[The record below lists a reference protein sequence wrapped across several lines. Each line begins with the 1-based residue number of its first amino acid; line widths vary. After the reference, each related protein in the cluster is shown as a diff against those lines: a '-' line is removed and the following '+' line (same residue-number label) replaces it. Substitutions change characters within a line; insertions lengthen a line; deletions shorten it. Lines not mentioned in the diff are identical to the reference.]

1 MKPYTIF
8 LELPVEPTMKLDEDD
23 KDLLL
28 ASEVLFDEMVPTL
41 RRLAEEMLGKATSVD
56 WDFSRLDDSE
66 RFWIRA
72 VTLSVRARQNE
83 LKAMLKPKD
92 AD

>member
-1 MKPYTIF
+1 MKPYTVF
-8 LELPVEPTMKLDEDD
+8 LELPIEPTAKLDEAD

-28 ASEVLFDEMVPTL
+28 AAEVLFDEMVPTL
-41 RRLAEEMLGKATSVD
+41 RRLAEEMLDKAKSAD
-56 WDFSRLDDSE
+56 WDFSKLDDSE
-66 RFWIRA
+66 RFWVRA

>member
-1 MKPYTIF
+1 MKPYTVF
-8 LELPVEPTMKLDEDD
+8 LEIPAEPTKELTEDD

-28 ASEVLFDEMVPTL
+28 AAEVLFDEMVPTL
-41 RRLAEEMLGKATSVD
+41 RCLAEEMLDKAKSVG
-56 WDFSRLDDSE
+56 WDFSKFDDSE

-83 LKAMLKPKD
+83 LRTMLKPKD

>member
-1 MKPYTIF
+1 MKPYTVF
-8 LELPVEPTMKLDEDD
+8 LQLPIDTTAKLDETD

-28 ASEVLFDEMVPTL
+28 AAEVLFDEMVPTL
-41 RRLAEEMLGKATSVD
+41 RRLAEEMLDKAKSVD
-56 WDFSRLDDSE
+56 WDFSKLDDSE
-66 RFWIRA
+66 RFWVRA
-72 VTLSVRARQNE
+72 VTLSVGARQNE

>member
-41 RRLAEEMLGKATSVD
+41 RRLAEEMLDKAKSVD

-66 RFWIRA
+66 RFWIRT